1 MQYAPLAT
9 VRNRITYGEPMQFNI
24 RNADHT
30 LLLARGQVVRDE
42 DQMESLLERGAI
54 VDMLELKGP
63 RSEVLEAHVEQLPAL
78 WTLNIEKIGRT
89 LRNAHLETAFA
100 QALETASEPVLA
112 LIERDPDLAIFQVL
126 RQESINKTGY
136 GVSHSVHAA
145 ITALLVA
152 RRLGWPVPTVEKVFK
167 ASLTMNLSMLDLQGR
182 LSLQVTPPTA
192 QQRQTIRDHPLKS
205 VEMLKAAGIT
215 DKEWLDG
222 VAQHHESPDGK
233 GYPAKLKEI
242 SDIASLLR
250 RVDMYTAKLSARN
263 NRAAVA
269 ANQAGRDLFMSEKGH
284 PMTAALVKE
293 FGIYP
298 PGCFVLLTG
307 GETGV
312 VIKRGEG
319 ANTPIVAV
327 LTSRTGEPLM
337 EPVRRNTAMKEHA
350 IVSVV
355 SERTLKVRIS
365 PEKLVLL
372 ATQP

>member
-1 MQYAPLAT
+1 MQFAPLAT
-9 VRNRITYGEPMQFNI
+9 VRHLITYGEAMQFNI
-24 RNADHT
+24 RNSDHT

-42 DQMESLLERGAI
+42 NQMEALLERGAI
-54 VDMLELKGP
+54 VDLLELKGP
-63 RSEVLEAHVEQLPAL
+63 RSEVLEAHVEQLPVL
-78 WTLNIEKIGRT
+78 WTLNIEKVGRT
-89 LRNAHLETAFA
+89 LRNASTEKAFA
-100 QALETASEPVLA
+100 DSLKAASEPVLA

-126 RQESINKTGY
+126 RQQSSNQTGY

-145 ITALLVA
+145 ITGLLVA
-152 RRLGWPVPTVEKVFK
+152 RRLGWSAPLAEKVFK
-167 ASLTMNLSMLDLQGR
+167 ASLTMNLAMLDLQSR
-182 LSLQVTPPTA
+182 LAMQATPPTA
-192 QQRQTIRDHPLKS
+192 QQRQVIHDHPLKS
-205 VEMLKAAGIT
+205 VQLLQASGIT

-233 GYPAKLKEI
+233 GYPNKLKEI
-242 SDIASLLR
+242 SDIGALLR

-269 ANQAGRDLFMSEKGH
+269 ANQAGRDLFMSDKGH

-319 ANTPIVAV
+319 ANTPHVAV
-327 LTSRTGEPLM
+327 LTSRSGEPLI
-337 EPVRRNTAMKEHA
+337 EPIKRNTAMKDHA

-355 SERTLKVRIS
+355 SERTLKVRVS
-365 PEKLVLL
+365 AEKLVLL
-372 ATQP
+372 ATSL